1 MRVCGIRFR
10 LSGKNF
16 TFGSFAV
23 TIGEERRSRRQKKHL
38 KQFFYIQTSN
48 IDMWNNDGQNYWGTK
63 TEEKK
68 QNQIIDKADM
78 IGKLIE

>member
-1 MRVCGIRFR
+1 MRVCVCGIRFR

-38 KQFFYIQTSN
+38 KQFFIYKHRTS
-48 IDMWNNDGQNYWGTK
+48 ICGIITGK
-63 TEEKK
+63 IIEEQKRRR
-68 QNQIIDKADM
+68 KA
-78 IGKLIE
+78 KPNHR